1 MVKLFP
7 VEEQEAVLR
16 GQNRRHRRAGRR
28 IGDERFHRL
37 TSVRHEGRD
46 INERRHF
53 GIVARLGD
61 HRPAV
66 GMAYEDY
73 RFALRV
79 DDHPGRGDVAF
90 ERKCRILDDPG
101 AVVVLE
107 AVVDSPPAGTVHETA
122 VNENDA
128 RGDHIRG
135 VFRAH
140 EALLTARRE
149 AFLSSMRRQVAIS
162 PPCAASLCHATPVS
176 YDRNKVLYT
185 LILSRLFARNFL
197 ERRTDE
203 IRRTPQSEISRND
216 FPRWSVKAA
225 TGRSASEVR
234 GLRSAA
240 SRA

>member
-149 AFLSSMRRQVAIS
+149 AFLSSKRRQVAS
-162 PPCAASLCHATPVS
+162 HLASLRSIT
-176 YDRNKVLYT
+176 
-185 LILSRLFARNFL
+185 LSRNTSIIRPEQGTVYADFVPTLRAQLFRTPY
-197 ERRTDE
+197 RRTTE
-203 IRRTPQSEISRND
+203 NPPERN
-216 FPRWSVKAA
+216 
-225 TGRSASEVR
+225 
-234 GLRSAA
+234 
-240 SRA
+240 